1 MADTSAWAP
10 RIAQEQKLRD
20 LDGLL
25 AAGRAGIDARIER
38 AVLLNALGRRADA
51 RQAFVDI
58 LLQAPTHFSALNEF
72 ATILSSAGFTAA
84 ACRVYT
90 QAIAHHP
97 ANAIGH
103 INLANLLLHGGDL
116 AGARRHYESA
126 LHIDPDHAQ
135 AHQGLGAVL
144 AGLGDRNAAR
154 PHFDKGFRGHF
165 ISPLPYRGDKPP
177 VNLLLLVS
185 SGSGNIPVASFL
197 DDRIFAT
204 TAIVADYFDASC
216 PLPAHQIVFNSIGDA
231 DLCTPALK
239 AAVRLTGRTGAPV
252 INNPARVIKTG
263 RLANAKRLRGL
274 PGVVTPRM
282 AAVPRAALAGPEGAA
297 VLARRGFSF
306 PLLLRAPGF
315 HTGHHFAM
323 IESANDLPAAAA
335 GLPGDEL
342 LAIEYLDARGRDGQA
357 RKYRAMIVDGQIY
370 PMHLAVSPRWKVHYF
385 TADMAER
392 ADHRAEDAA
401 FLGDM
406 TRAIGGKAVAALCS
420 VGQRLGLDYGG
431 IDFGLSPAGDV
442 LLFEANATM
451 VVNPPDSDERWSYR
465 RQAVDRILAAAR
477 TMILRRAAN
486 TMESS
491 AA

>member
-1 MADTSAWAP
+1 MADTSTWAP
-10 RIAQEQKLRD
+10 RVAQEQKLRD
-20 LDGLL
+20 FDALL
-25 AAGRAGIDARIER
+25 AAGRAGIDVRIER
-38 AVLLNALGRRADA
+38 AVLLNALGRRAEA
-51 RQAFVDI
+51 QQAFVDI
-58 LLQAPTHFSALNEF
+58 LLEAPTHFSALNEF
-72 ATILSSAGFTAA
+72 ASVLSSTGFTAA
-84 ACRVYT
+84 ACRVYME
-90 QAIAHHP
+90 AIAHHQ
-97 ANAIGH
+97 ANAMGH
-103 INLANLLLHGGDL
+103 INLANLQLHGGDL
-116 AGARRHYESA
+116 GAARQHYESA
-126 LHIDPDHAQ
+126 LQIDPDHAQ

-154 PHFDKGFRGHF
+154 PHFDKGFRDHF
-165 ISPLPYRGDKPP
+165 ISSLPYRGDKPP
-177 VNLLLLVS
+177 IHLLLLVS
-185 SGSGNIPVASFL
+185 SGSGNIPVASFV

-216 PLPAHQIVFNSIGDA
+216 PLPAHQVVFNSIGDA

-239 AAVRLTGRTGAPV
+239 AAVRLIGRTAAPV
-252 INNPARVIKTG
+252 INIPSRVIKTG

-274 PGVVTPRM
+274 PGAITPRM
-282 AAVPRAALAGPEGAA
+282 AAVSRSVLLGPEGAA
-297 VLARRGFSF
+297 TLTRQGVSF
-306 PLLLRAPGF
+306 PLLLRSPGF
-315 HTGHHFAM
+315 HTGHHFTM
-323 IESANDLPAAAA
+323 VDSANELPAAAA
-335 GLPGDEL
+335 SLPGDEL
-342 LAIEYLDARGRDGQA
+342 LVIEYLDARGRDGQA

-406 TRAIGGKAVAALCS
+406 ARVIGDKAVAALRS
-420 VGQRLGLDYGG
+420 IAQRLGLDYGG

-451 VVNPPDSDERWSYR
+451 VVNPPDPDERWSYR
-465 RQAVDRILAAAR
+465 RQAVDRILDAAR
-477 TMILRRAAN
+477 TMILRRAAD

>member
-1 MADTSAWAP
+1 MADTSTWAP
-10 RIAQEQKLRD
+10 RVAQEQKLRD

-25 AAGRAGIDARIER
+25 AAGHAGIDARIER

-51 RQAFVDI
+51 QQAFVDI

-72 ATILSSAGFTAA
+72 ATVLSSAGFTAA

-90 QAIAHHP
+90 EAVTRHP
-97 ANAIGH
+97 ANATGH

-116 AGARRHYESA
+116 AAARQHYESA
-126 LHIDPDHAQ
+126 LQIDPDHAQ

-154 PHFDKGFRGHF
+154 PHFDKGFRDHF
-165 ISPLPYRGDKPP
+165 ISSLPYRGDKPP

-204 TAIVADYFDASC
+204 TAIVADYFDVSC
-216 PLPAHQIVFNSIGDA
+216 PLPAHQIVFNSIGEA
-231 DLCTPALK
+231 DVCTPALK
-239 AAVRLTGRTGAPV
+239 AAVRLTERTGAPV
-252 INNPARVIKTG
+252 VNNPSRVIKTG
-263 RLANAKRLRGL
+263 RLANARRLRGL
-274 PGVVTPRM
+274 PGVITPRM
-282 AAVPRAALAGPEGAA
+282 AAVPRGALTGPEGVA

-323 IESANDLPAAAA
+323 IESADDLPAAAA

-357 RKYRAMIVDGQIY
+357 RKYRAMIIDGQIY
-370 PMHLAVSPRWKVHYF
+370 PLHLAVSPSWKVHYF
-385 TADMAER
+385 TADMADR

-406 TRAIGGKAVAALCS
+406 AHVIGDKAVAALCS
-420 VGQRLGLDYGG
+420 IGHRLGLDYGG

-451 VVNPPDSDERWSYR
+451 VVNPPDPDERWSYR
-465 RQAVDRILAAAR
+465 RQAVDRILDAAR
-477 TMILRRAAN
+477 TMILRRAAD
-486 TMESS
+486 TTESS

>member
-1 MADTSAWAP
+1 MADSSIWAP
-10 RIAQEQKLRD
+10 RVAQEQRLRD
-20 LDGLL
+20 LDGLV
-25 AAGRAGIDARIER
+25 AAEHASIDVRIER

-51 RQAFVDI
+51 QQAFVDI
-58 LLQAPTHFSALNEF
+58 LLEAPTHFRALNEF
-72 ATILSSAGFTAA
+72 ATVLSSAGCTAA

-90 QAIAHHP
+90 EAIAHHP

-103 INLANLLLHGGDL
+103 INLANLLMHGGDL
-116 AGARRHYESA
+116 AGARKHYDSA
-126 LHIDPDHAQ
+126 LRIDPDHAQ

-144 AGLGDRNAAR
+144 AGLGEHDAAR
-154 PHFDKGFRGHF
+154 PHFDKGFRDHF
-165 ISPLPYRGDKPP
+165 ISSLPYRGDKPP
-177 VNLLLLVS
+177 VHLLLLVS

-239 AAVRLTGRTGAPV
+239 AAVRLTGRTSAPV
-252 INNPARVIKTG
+252 ANIPSRVIRTG

-274 PGVVTPRM
+274 PGVITPRM
-282 AAVPRAALAGPEGAA
+282 AAVPRSALTGLEGGAM
-297 VLARRGFSF
+297 LARQGFSF

-323 IESANDLPAAAA
+323 VASAADLPAAAA
-335 GLPGDEL
+335 GLPDGNL

-385 TADMAER
+385 TADMADR

-401 FLGDM
+401 FLADM
-406 TRAIGGKAVAALCS
+406 TRVIGDKAVAALRAIA
-420 VGQRLGLDYGG
+420 QRLGLDYGG

-451 VVNPPDSDERWSYR
+451 VVNPPDPDERWAYR
-465 RQAVDRILAAAR
+465 RQAVDRILDAAR
-477 TMILRRAAN
+477 AMLLRRAADAVA
-486 TMESS
+486 SS